1 MGRSERGPEGE
12 KIKKQ
17 KHTQTQTQSLT
28 QEVRGG
34 QEGLKALYLHG
45 SLAGP
50 GGVPLAS
57 AAQEHRHGQDQR
69 QHGHAC
75 R

>member
-1 MGRSERGPEGE
+1 MDRSERGPEGRN
-12 KIKKQ
+12 IKT
-17 KHTQTQTQSLT
+17 HTHTESLT

-34 QEGLKALYLHG
+34 QEGLQALYLHG

-50 GGVPLAS
+50 GVVLLGS
-57 AAQEHRHGQDQR
+57 AAQEHRHGQNQH